1 MSSYITAIVA
11 GPYEKVTSELTNS
24 EGRVIPLGVY
34 ARKSLMPFVDAED
47 MFELTRQGFEFYE
60 EQFKTRTVREV

>member
-1 MSSYITAIVA
+1 MNPRTAAAVGHKQWYFKPTPRMSSYITAIVA

-34 ARKSLMPFVDAED
+34 ARKSLMPYVDAD
-47 MFELTRQGFEFYE
+47 DIF
-60 EQFKTRTVREV
+60 

>member
-1 MSSYITAIVA
+1 MRLRPCEDLVLQADPRMSSYITAIVA

-34 ARKSLMPFVDAED
+34 ARKSLMPFVDAE
-47 MFELTRQGFEFYE
+47 GH
-60 EQFKTRTVREV
+60 V